1 MVAPP
6 AVVPG
11 VVAAVVASRVTD
23 PTAGLTRVG
32 VVIAASKK
40 ATRQHTVTG
49 KRGRGKRD
57 IARQERARQ
66 ERAGQTDQLPEQPEA
81 SCRRARPPSTSP
93 VIAESCGESGRSYAL
108 SSDSSTQPL
117 DVESVIARWTI
128 MAYCCFLGPVRIRTH
143 TTVPTSTL
151 EHQRLMT
158 RCLEGRTMQ
167 NSSVNLLQVLVA
179 GGFSKLASLGVKART
194 RLRG

>member
-1 MVAPP
+1 MGAT
-6 AVVPG
+6 G
-11 VVAAVVASRVTD
+11 SNRCEH
-23 PTAGLTRVG
+23 
-32 VVIAASKK
+32 KK

-151 EHQRLMT
+151 ET
-158 RCLEGRTMQ
+158 PTTDEDTWTMQ
-167 NSSVNLLQVLVA
+167 NSNTKPAAGPSCRRFLETCVLA
-179 GGFSKLASLGVKART
+179 PWGVKART
-194 RLRG
+194 RFM